1 MRSEGTV
8 TISHDHDLIK
18 SRMVRVYADINRTT
32 HLLYKI
38 DMLKIYKNIND
49 MWAKL
54 DNEMIACR
62 TWHKRT
68 PAYETLAKEIST
80 RLDYLDK
87 HLMWA
92 KLL

>member
-8 TISHDHDLIK
+8 TIIDEHSLIK
-18 SRMVRVYADINRTT
+18 SRIVRVWADINQIGN
-32 HLLYKI
+32 LVYKI
-38 DMLKIYKNIND
+38 DMLKIHKNITD

-62 TWHKRT
+62 TWHKQT
-68 PAYETLAKEIST
+68 PAYETLAKEIAS
-80 RLDYLDK
+80 RLDYLEK